1 MTDPLEQ
8 LKQDLYVKIQATCKP
23 EQPPSEIDSLKY
35 SQLPEYQSHQ
45 RLKQQTQQQWKQA
58 PMQGAIPSILS
69 NEEHIEI
76 VSDALL
82 DALDRLTFSCHLLEN
97 TKLSK
102 THTALFEAVCDAL
115 NATNQA
121 IERCSD
127 APDDDQ
133 VTDADKEALNPFG
146 E

>member
-8 LKQDLYVKIQATCKP
+8 LKQDLYAKIQATCKP
-23 EQPPSEIDSLKY
+23 EQPPSEIDLLKY
-35 SQLPEYQSHQ
+35 SQLPEYQAHQ
-45 RLKQQTQQQWKQA
+45 QLKQQTQQQWKQA
-58 PMQGAIPSILS
+58 PMQGAIPFTTPD
-69 NEEHIEI
+69 EEHIEI

-102 THTALFEAVCDAL
+102 THTALFTAVCDAL

-127 APDDDQ
+127 APD
-133 VTDADKEALNPFG
+133 A
-146 E
+146 